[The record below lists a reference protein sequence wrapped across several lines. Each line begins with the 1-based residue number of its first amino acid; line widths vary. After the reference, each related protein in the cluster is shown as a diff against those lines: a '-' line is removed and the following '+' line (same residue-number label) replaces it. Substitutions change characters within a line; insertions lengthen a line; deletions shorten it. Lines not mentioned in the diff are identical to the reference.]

1 VGQRIGVIGAG
12 IIGCLIAKELLSAYP
27 DADIVVLDR
36 DLAGS
41 GASRR
46 SAGVHFPTGRTA
58 SVRSMASF
66 SQSYYEDLRRVQPDL
81 PIFPIDLYA
90 ISSAQA
96 AQSVRANFIAPGE
109 LCGPDAAGPI
119 AADVAAES
127 VSWNVP
133 GCQVADVAG
142 LVAALARELRERVQ
156 LLEGAAV
163 TAVTERNGHV
173 EVSLANGQTLAFAKL
188 VLAPGPWV
196 GDEAWRHLTGSLGI
210 RIKKVVAFHLDLAVE
225 NTDCAL
231 LFPEEDA
238 FLVPLAY
245 RGHWLFS
252 YTCTE
257 WDVVPEQLHWG
268 VSATDLRDAREVLMR
283 YARELEPALRFGR
296 VFCDAYSTD
305 RQPVVTSVGASGNVV
320 FAGAANGSGYR
331 LAPAIARAAAHLL
344 A

>member
-1 VGQRIGVIGAG
+1 MAQRIGVIGAG
-12 IIGCLIAKELLSAYP
+12 IIGCLVAKELLSAFP
-27 DADIVVLDR
+27 DADIIVLDR
-36 DLAGS
+36 ELAGS

-58 SVRSMASF
+58 NVRSMASF
-66 SQSYYEDLRRVQPDL
+66 SQSYYEDLHRARPDL
-81 PIFPIDLYA
+81 PIFPIELYA
-90 ISSAQA
+90 VSSPEA
-96 AQSVRANFIAPGE
+96 AESVRANFIDPGE
-109 LCGPDAAGPI
+109 LCHPAAAGSI
-119 AADVAAES
+119 AADVGAQA

-133 GCQVADVAG
+133 GCQIADVAG
-142 LVAALARELRERVQ
+142 LVVALACELRERVQ

-163 TAVTERNGHV
+163 AAVAERNGHI
-173 EVSLANGQTLAFAKL
+173 EVSLANGQTLAFDKV

-210 RIKKVVAFHLDLAVE
+210 RVKKVVAFHLDRAVE
-225 NTDCAL
+225 STSCAL

-238 FLVPLAY
+238 FLVPLPY

-257 WDVVPEQLHWG
+257 WDVSPEQLHRG
-268 VSATDLRDAREVLMR
+268 VSEADLRDARHVLVR

-296 VFCDAYSTD
+296 VFCDAYSAN
-305 RQPVVTSVGASGNVV
+305 REPVVTAVGASGNVV

>member
-1 VGQRIGVIGAG
+1 MARRIGVIGAG
-12 IIGCLIAKELLSAYP
+12 IIGCLVAKELLAAFP
-27 DADIVVLDR
+27 GADIVVLER

-58 SVRSMASF
+58 GVRSMASY
-66 SQSYYEDLRRVQPDL
+66 SQAYYEDLHRARPEL

-90 ISSAQA
+90 VSSPEA
-96 AQSVRANFIAPGE
+96 AETVRADFIEPGE
-109 LCGPDAAGPI
+109 LCHPAAAGAL
-119 AADVAAES
+119 AADIGPGT

-133 GCQVADVAG
+133 GCQIADVAN

-163 TAVTERNGHV
+163 TFVAERGGQV
-173 EVSLANGQTLAFAKL
+173 EVSLASGQTLAFSEL

-196 GDEAWRHLTGSLGI
+196 GDEAWSHLTGSLGI
-210 RIKKVVAFHLDLAVE
+210 RVKKVVAFHLERAVE
-225 NTDCAL
+225 RTSCAL

-238 FLVPLAY
+238 FLVPLPY

-257 WDVVPEQLHWG
+257 WDVLPDRLDRG
-268 VSATDLRDAREVLMR
+268 VSEADLRDARRVLVR
-283 YARELEPALRFGR
+283 YAPELEPALRSGR
-296 VFCDAYSTD
+296 VFCDAYSAS
-305 RQPVVTSVGASGNVV
+305 REPVVSAVGASGNVV